1 MPTENTSVN
10 KPSKAFRKIELV
22 KYALTFLLSNLEEDV
37 IEDIQDYVVLTPFE
51 LEDTLQ
57 SMIDELKPI

>member
-1 MPTENTSVN
+1 MSTENTSVN
-10 KPSKAFRKIELV
+10 KPSEAFRKIELV

-51 LEDTLQ
+51 LQDTLQ